1 LASLQVVDM
10 EGCVGSVHT
19 FVVEPFVPHKQ
30 EYYLC
35 IQVTFLHSGLPS

>member
-1 LASLQVVDM
+1 MD
-10 EGCVGSVHT
+10 GCVGSIDT

-35 IQVTFLHSGLPS
+35 IQVIACILGRCGD